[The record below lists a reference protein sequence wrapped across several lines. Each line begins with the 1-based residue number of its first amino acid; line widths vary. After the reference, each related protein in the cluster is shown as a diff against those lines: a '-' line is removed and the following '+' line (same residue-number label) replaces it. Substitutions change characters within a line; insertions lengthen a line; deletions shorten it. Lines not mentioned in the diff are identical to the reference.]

1 MPQRSGLIFW
11 VGYLLGMYAFS
22 LRLMLANLALTALSD
37 FVQSAQGEI
46 TIADVAA
53 DAKVK

>member
-11 VGYLLGMYAFS
+11 VGYLLGMYALS

-37 FVQSAQGEI
+37 FVQSVQHEI
-46 TIADVAA
+46 TIAKVAA
-53 DAKVK
+53 DVISK

>member
-1 MPQRSGLIFW
+1 MPQCSGLIFW

-37 FVQSAQGEI
+37 FVQSVQHEI
-46 TIADVAA
+46 TIAKVAA
-53 DAKVK
+53 DLIS

>member
-11 VGYLLGMYAFS
+11 VGYLLGMYALS
-22 LRLMLANLALTALSD
+22 LRLMLANLALPVLSD

-53 DAKVK
+53 DAKMK